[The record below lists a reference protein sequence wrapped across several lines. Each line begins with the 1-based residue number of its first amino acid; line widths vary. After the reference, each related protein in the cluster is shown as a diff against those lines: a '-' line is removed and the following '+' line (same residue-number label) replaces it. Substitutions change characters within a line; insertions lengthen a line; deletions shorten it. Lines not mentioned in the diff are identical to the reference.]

1 MQSPARATA
10 LCKAHVIASGQL
22 IYFSILVTLDTKAD
36 SSFIN
41 IGNSDISACRCT
53 YTHAFALSYMSC
65 AGCFDWFARGENTM
79 STTDRADDAQHMCA
93 HCAPTCA
100 DSPQVP
106 TPTPVVSP
114 TSSLMPT
121 PSPTPTPAQRL
132 RRAAG
137 KSVVL
142 FAWLMLAV
150 GMQYAAA
157 YAALRL
163 GLDGSNFILAY
174 EFIGGISCTLI
185 MLVLFA
191 LKRTS
196 LTLWRPASLGFAW
209 KLFYP
214 FIGLA
219 VVFMLLDAGN
229 LATAGH
235 SISNAWLRVV
245 GTVALQCL
253 GVGLFEE
260 TLYRGILFGAVL
272 RAFEHARYR
281 LWASV
286 IITSL
291 IFGISHIAFGEIA
304 TLNLNT
310 LAQATGKV
318 LQTGI
323 LSLVFCLAVWRTKS
337 LAGAL
342 CMHALFDFLLML
354 PSVLVYGTNFEIAY
368 VSQGEAGI
376 AQFVMY
382 CVLIAISIP
391 FVYRAVRIFNAEQT
405 STPVPAAA
413 SPLSVASSQLQ

>member
-1 MQSPARATA
+1 
-10 LCKAHVIASGQL
+10 
-22 IYFSILVTLDTKAD
+22 
-36 SSFIN
+36 
-41 IGNSDISACRCT
+41 
-53 YTHAFALSYMSC
+53 
-65 AGCFDWFARGENTM
+65 M
-79 STTDRADDAQHMCA
+79 STTGRTDDAQHMQT
-93 HCAPTCA
+93 HCAPMCA

-106 TPTPVVSP
+106 TPA
-114 TSSLMPT
+114 L
-121 PSPTPTPAQRL
+121 SPTPTPTPPPTLAQRL
-132 RRAAG
+132 KRAAC

-157 YAALRL
+157 YAALRI

-174 EFIGGISCTLI
+174 EFIGGICCTVI
-185 MLVLFA
+185 MLVLFV

-196 LTLWRPASLGFAW
+196 LTLWRPAAFGFAW

-219 VVFMLLDAGN
+219 VVFMLLDAAN
-229 LATAGH
+229 LAAAGH
-235 SISNAWLRVV
+235 SVSNAWPRVV

-260 TLYRGILFGAVL
+260 TLYRGMLFGAVL

-304 TLNLNT
+304 TFNLNT

-382 CVLIAISIP
+382 CVLIAISVP

-405 STPVPAAA
+405 STPVPAPA
-413 SPLSVASSQLQ
+413 SPLSVAPSQLQ

>member
-1 MQSPARATA
+1 
-10 LCKAHVIASGQL
+10 
-22 IYFSILVTLDTKAD
+22 
-36 SSFIN
+36 
-41 IGNSDISACRCT
+41 
-53 YTHAFALSYMSC
+53 
-65 AGCFDWFARGENTM
+65 M
-79 STTDRADDAQHMCA
+79 STTDRADDAQHMST
-93 HCAPTCA
+93 HCVPART
-100 DSPQVP
+100 DSPYTAAPVP
-106 TPTPVVSP
+106 AQPALMPTPAPAVPTPVVSP

-391 FVYRAVRIFNAEQT
+391 FVYRAVRIFNAEET
-405 STPVPAAA
+405 STHAPAAA
-413 SPLSVASSQLQ
+413 SPLPVAPSQLQ

>member
-1 MQSPARATA
+1 
-10 LCKAHVIASGQL
+10 
-22 IYFSILVTLDTKAD
+22 
-36 SSFIN
+36 
-41 IGNSDISACRCT
+41 
-53 YTHAFALSYMSC
+53 
-65 AGCFDWFARGENTM
+65 M
-79 STTDRADDAQHMCA
+79 STTGRTDDAQHMQA
-93 HCAPTCA
+93 HCAPMCA

-106 TPTPVVSP
+106 TPTP
-114 TSSLMPT
+114 MPT
-121 PSPTPTPAQRL
+121 AASMPAPMPIPSLAVPTPAQRL
-132 RRAAG
+132 KRTAC

-163 GLDGSNFILAY
+163 GLDGSNFIIAY
-174 EFIGGISCTLI
+174 EFIGGICCTFI
-185 MLVLFA
+185 MLVLFV

-196 LTLWRPASLGFAW
+196 LTLWRPSALGFAW

-219 VVFMLLDAGN
+219 VVFMLLDAAN
-229 LATAGH
+229 LAAAGH
-235 SISNAWLRVV
+235 SVSNAWPRVV

-304 TLNLNT
+304 TFNLNT
-310 LAQATGKV
+310 LGQATGKV

-413 SPLSVASSQLQ
+413 SPLPVAPSQLQ

>member
-1 MQSPARATA
+1 
-10 LCKAHVIASGQL
+10 
-22 IYFSILVTLDTKAD
+22 
-36 SSFIN
+36 
-41 IGNSDISACRCT
+41 
-53 YTHAFALSYMSC
+53 
-65 AGCFDWFARGENTM
+65 M
-79 STTDRADDAQHMCA
+79 STTGRTDDAQHMQA

-106 TPTPVVSP
+106 TPTPTPTAAAAPAPMPIPSLAVPTPAVSP
-114 TSSLMPT
+114 TPM
-121 PSPTPTPAQRL
+121 PTPAQRL
-132 RRAAG
+132 KRAAG

-196 LTLWRPASLGFAW
+196 LTLWRPAALGFAW

-219 VVFMLLDAGN
+219 VVFMLLDAAN
-229 LATAGH
+229 LAAAGH
-235 SISNAWLRVV
+235 SVSNAWLRVV

-260 TLYRGILFGAVL
+260 TLYRGMLFGAVL
-272 RAFEHARYR
+272 RAFGHARYR

-291 IFGISHIAFGEIA
+291 IFGISHIAFGEI
-304 TLNLNT
+304 TTFNLNT

-405 STPVPAAA
+405 STPAPAAA
-413 SPLSVASSQLQ
+413 SPLPVAPSHLQ